1 MGLPARQP
9 LTMTLLS
16 RRMGVEVEAP
26 VVEVEAHG
34 GQAGATR
41 GAEAVAA
48 ADPISTPAVVVDTA
62 TAGGAAAAGPAA
74 AAAAAAAA
82 APLPQR
88 HFL

>member
-41 GAEAVAA
+41 GVEAVAA